1 MQACSSMI
9 IPCNISSK
17 FWRCH
22 EQIIFIYSICD
33 DLLISFGISNDA
45 QCKMN
50 SAEVMT
56 VAIVAALFFG
66 GNFSKAR
73 LMLKSHKYIQNML
86 SESRLNR
93 RMHEIDIAIWQNI
106 FHVIARSFSA
116 REENLEYLVDSMPVE
131 VCMNVRSYRCRL
143 LSGKQFIGFC
153 KAKKKFYYGFKLHM
167 ITNSKGKPIE
177 FIITPASVADIT
189 ALKIMEMDLAPGSV
203 VYGDKAY
210 TDYVLED
217 YLAEIEMIEL
227 IPDRKA
233 NLKRQHSGCIRYLQS
248 ILRKR
253 IETTFSQ
260 LVSLFPRK
268 IHAVTKDGFLLKLIV
283 FVVSFSLKQLL

>member
-1 MQACSSMI
+1 ME
-9 IPCNISSK
+9 
-17 FWRCH
+17 
-22 EQIIFIYSICD
+22 EQIIFIYSICAD
-33 DLLISFGISNDA
+33 FLTRLGIKSDL

-56 VAIVAALFFG
+56 VAITAALFFG
-66 GNFSKAR
+66 GNFSRAR

-93 RMHEIDIAIWQNI
+93 RMHEIDISIWQNI
-106 FHVIARSFSA
+106 FHIISRSFS
-116 REENLEYLVDSMPVE
+116 EEEKNLEYLIDSMPVE

-167 ITNSKGKPIE
+167 ISKGKPIE

-189 ALKIMEMDLAPGSV
+189 AFRVMEINLAAGSA

-210 TDYVLED
+210 TDYTLED
-217 YLAEIEMIEL
+217 YLADIEEIRL

-233 NLKRQHSGCIRYLQS
+233 NLKRQHSGCLRYLQGV
-248 ILRKR
+248 LRKR

-260 LVSLFPRK
+260 LVSLFPRT
-268 IHAVTKDGFLLKLIV
+268 IHAVTREGFLLKLIV

>member
-1 MQACSSMI
+1 ME
-9 IPCNISSK
+9 
-17 FWRCH
+17 
-22 EQIIFIYSICD
+22 EQIIFIYSICID
-33 DLLISFGISNDA
+33 FLTHLGIKNNA

-50 SAEVMT
+50 TAEVMT

-73 LMLKSHKYIQNML
+73 LMLQSHKYIQNML
-86 SESRLNR
+86 SVSRLNR
-93 RMHEIDIAIWQNI
+93 RMHEIDVSIWQNI
-106 FHVIARSFSA
+106 FYIIARSFS
-116 REENLEYLVDSMPVE
+116 EEEKNLEYLIDSMPVE

-189 ALKIMEMDLAPGSV
+189 ALKVMEIDLTPGSI

-210 TDYVLED
+210 TDYALEE
-217 YLAEIEMIEL
+217 YLAETEMMRL

-233 NLKRQHSGCIRYLQS
+233 NLKRQHSGCLRYIQS
-248 ILRKR
+248 VLRKR

-268 IHAVTKDGFLLKLIV
+268 IHAVTSEGFLLKLIV